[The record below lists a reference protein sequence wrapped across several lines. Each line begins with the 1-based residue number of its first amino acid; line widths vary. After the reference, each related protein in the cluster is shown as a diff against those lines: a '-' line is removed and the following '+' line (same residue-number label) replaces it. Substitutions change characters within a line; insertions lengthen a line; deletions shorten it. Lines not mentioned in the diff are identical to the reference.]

1 MIQAQTGMVCFK
13 LPAVSVSKDFFMTI
27 LDSILP
33 NNSNN
38 DRLVRAASEVNS
50 MVAAGEISEQEKLN
64 LLNDLAKPAVIA
76 ETADPQE
83 QTALLEKTLAI
94 LSSVSV

>member
-1 MIQAQTGMVCFK
+1 
-13 LPAVSVSKDFFMTI
+13 MTI